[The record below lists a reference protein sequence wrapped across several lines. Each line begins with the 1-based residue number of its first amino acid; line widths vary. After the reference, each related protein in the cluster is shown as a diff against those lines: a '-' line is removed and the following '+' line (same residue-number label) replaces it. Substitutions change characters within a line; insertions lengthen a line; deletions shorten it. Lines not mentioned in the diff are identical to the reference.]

1 MIRGLKQGE
10 KKFVEVQLTHHCQNG
25 DNILF
30 ASGSFEIEIDFE
42 EEDLIKPQQ
51 NQIRFDMKFPECN
64 KHLFPGFDFDQL
76 STSKIGQFRM
86 SNILKK

>member
-51 NQIRFDMKFPECN
+51 N
-64 KHLFPGFDFDQL
+64 
-76 STSKIGQFRM
+76 
-86 SNILKK
+86 